1 MSTPSAAVRPL
12 ARIIALLA
20 AAFATVFALAAC
32 TPAEPIEVG
41 SDTVIVDVRTP
52 GEYADGHLDGALNID
67 VQSATFDA
75 AIAEL
80 DPDGSYIV
88 YCRSGNRS
96 AAAIDRME
104 AAGFTDL
111 VNAGGLQEAAD
122 ATGIG
127 IVTGP

>member
-1 MSTPSAAVRPL
+1 MRSTTRPF
-12 ARIIALLA
+12 ARVIALLA

-32 TPAEPIEVG
+32 SSAEPIEVG
-41 SDTVIVDVRTP
+41 SDTVVVDVRTA
-52 GEYADGHLDGALNID
+52 GEYASGHLDGAVNID
-67 VQSATFDA
+67 VQSASFDA

-80 DPDGSYIV
+80 DPEGSYVV

-111 VNAGGLQEAAD
+111 VNAGGLQDAAD
-122 ATGIG
+122 ATGIE